1 MENTDLQ
8 KAVEQM
14 ARGEEAG
21 FNKVYSAACNKVYFW
36 ARQITKNEQDAED
49 LVQIVFVEA
58 YKNIGSLQSPK
69 ALFAWLNEITYRQ
82 GAKMYRKRSEV
93 LLDEEG
99 QGMFDIIESEDI
111 SVMPELTADQQATCE
126 IIMGIIEE
134 LPELQKAA
142 VTAFYYDNKKVEEI
156 ARMMECSTG
165 TIKSRLNYARKY
177 IKERIEEKER
187 TEGYRLHT
195 EGLPVLWLALRLL
208 SKKYAITAGFA
219 QKIYLAVCQE
229 LGIQAAES
237 VTLENTEAKVQ
248 AESQP
253 GVSEGQ
259 PASGKAAAASAKTI
273 RIAGLLVATVVTVG
287 GLVYMMNQKGEDTPA
302 QQEQTEIAETA
313 QMPEEPKE
321 PGEITEDL
329 EEEPVQAS
337 EEEQEEDLTWAR
349 EMYDNLLADN
359 FDPVMEAILDI
370 EDIAAKC
377 QNYQLTLEE
386 WMPSYYKEEY
396 LPEEGPGN
404 AYRISVSDTECLGVV
419 IGENGVTAF
428 VGGSDGKEGFQYL
441 GVGDK
446 FVRWQEEDPAMVW
459 DMSYETFDGTTLHRD
474 FDVYKGEDYEE
485 YDYPDMSGNVVP
497 LEWFLTEE
505 ELDMI
510 LSYTVQ

>member
-14 ARGEEAG
+14 TRGEEAG
-21 FNKVYSAACNKVYFW
+21 FNKVYSATCNKVYFW

-58 YKNIGSLQSPK
+58 YKNIGSLQSSK
-69 ALFAWLNEITYRQ
+69 ALFGWLNEITYRQ
-82 GAKMYRKRSEV
+82 GAKMYRKHSEV

-99 QGMFDIIESEDI
+99 QGMFDIIESEDT

-187 TEGYRLHT
+187 TEGYRLHI

-208 SKKYAITAGFA
+208 SKKYAITGGIAR
-219 QKIYLAVCQE
+219 KIYLAVCQE
-229 LGIQAAES
+229 LGIQAATS
-237 VTLENTEAKVQ
+237 VTLEDTETEVQ
-248 AESQP
+248 AGSQI
-253 GVSEGQ
+253 GEHGEK
-259 PASGKAAAASAKTI
+259 PAAGKTI
-273 RIAGLLVATVVTVG
+273 RMVGLLVAAGVAVG
-287 GLVYMMNQKGEDTPA
+287 GLIYMTNQKGEDMSA
-302 QQEQTEIAETA
+302 QQEQAEIAETA
-313 QMPEEPKE
+313 EMPEEPLE
-321 PGEITEDL
+321 SEETVEDL

-337 EEEQEEDLTWAR
+337 EVESEEDLTWAR
-349 EMYDNLLADN
+349 EMYDNLLADQ

-370 EDIAAKC
+370 EDIEAKC

-386 WMPSYYKEEY
+386 WMPSYYREEY
-396 LPEEGPGN
+396 LSEEGPGN
-404 AYRISVSDTECLGVV
+404 AYRIPVSDTECLGVV
-419 IGENGVTAF
+419 IGENGVTVF

-441 GVGDK
+441 GAGDK
-446 FVRWQEEDPAMVW
+446 FVRWQEEASAMIW
-459 DMSYETFDGTTLHRD
+459 DVSYETFNGKTLHRD
-474 FDVYKGEDYEE
+474 MDAYKGGEYEE
-485 YDYPDMSGNVVP
+485 YDYPDMSGNEVA

-510 LSYTVQ
+510 LSYTTQ